1 MCGTIPYRGVT
12 GTKMSDEH
20 NGGEI
25 EASLSNNGGQ
35 NIHPAFVCMAKKVT
49 KILLQNNFNRKGDS
63 DVTHECFNKF
73 MKIVA
78 TYMCYMRTLRHS
90 YISKWHCCICG
101 TFPALWHWDEWV
113 YILGNWFTGLHLF
126 GQKALIL
133 LQKRTAK
140 NIKSKNI
147 VKIVL
152 AIFSLYPYC
161 KICRSQYFYHQF
173 M

>member
-90 YISKWHCCICG
+90 YISKWHCCQVFFAQHCFVSLRWWYCIH
-101 TFPALWHWDEWV
+101 FERLLWHCGV
-113 YILGNWFTGLHLF
+113 GLIEVMQRSLV
-126 GQKALIL
+126 
-133 LQKRTAK
+133 RAK
-140 NIKSKNI
+140 QKSKRA
-147 VKIVL
+147 K
-152 AIFSLYPYC
+152 
-161 KICRSQYFYHQF
+161 
-173 M
+173 

>member
-63 DVTHECFNKF
+63 DVTHECFNIF
-73 MKIVA
+73 MKIVG
-78 TYMCYMRTLRHS
+78 TYVPHKNIAAFIYFQM
-90 YISKWHCCICG
+90 
-101 TFPALWHWDEWV
+101 AL
-113 YILGNWFTGLHLF
+113 LHLWNF
-126 GQKALIL
+126 SGTLALG
-133 LQKRTAK
+133 
-140 NIKSKNI
+140 
-147 VKIVL
+147 
-152 AIFSLYPYC
+152 
-161 KICRSQYFYHQF
+161 
-173 M
+173 